1 MYRTIVVGTD
11 CSARADRAVL
21 KAAEL
26 AKATGATLHLVC
38 AYHDSA
44 TVLAAVS
51 TAPGVMATD
60 WRVDAIRDHT
70 SHMDEIAARLRA
82 EGIDVQT
89 RIEEGLPAKALVSAA
104 DTVGADLLVVGDRGL
119 KGVRGLLGSVPNR
132 VTHRAC
138 LDVLVVHTS

>member
-1 MYRTIVVGTD
+1 VYRIIVVGTD
-11 CSARADRAVL
+11 CTARADRAVW

-26 AKATGATLHLVC
+26 ARVTGATLHLVC
-38 AYHDSA
+38 SYHDSA
-44 TVLAAVS
+44 TALAAVC

-70 SHMDEIAARLRA
+70 AHLDELAARLRA
-82 EGIDVQT
+82 DGVDVHT
-89 RIEEGLPAKALVSAA
+89 RIEQGSAASALVSTA
-104 DTVGADLLVVGDRGL
+104 DAVDADLLVVGDRGL
-119 KGVRGLLGSVPNR
+119 KGVRGLMGSVPNR